1 MTTIGA
7 TTTGSRGEGAK
18 VHHHL
23 LTARVENRAG
33 VLVRI
38 AGLFARR
45 NYNIISL
52 AVAPTDDPR
61 FSRISVVVEV
71 EASML
76 QQVVDQLNKL
86 INVVEITEL
95 HPDDACEAELM
106 MATVAGDQPARTEL
120 AAITTSAGGSII
132 DSGPDSIMVMLA
144 GSPEVLDAFE
154 QRLRPFGIRDL
165 QRTGAVALRKLSDRG

>member
-1 MTTIGA
+1 MTTVGA
-7 TTTGSRGEGAK
+7 ATKGSRGEGAK

-52 AVAPTDDPR
+52 AVAPTDDER

-76 QQVVDQLNKL
+76 QQVIDQLDKL

-95 HPDDACEAELM
+95 HPDEAREAELL
-106 MATVAGDQPARTEL
+106 MATVVGDQSARDEL
-120 AAITTSAGGSII
+120 ATITTAAGGSII

-144 GSPEVLDAFE
+144 GSPDVLDGFA
-154 QRLRPFGIRDL
+154 QRLRSFGIRDL